1 LTANDVAAGLREIG
15 PDAIPADI
23 APNLRQ
29 QVEGLAS
36 MSGPAQKII
45 RDTLERRAA
54 GAGQRITGA
63 LDDALGQ
70 PVNTLQTADDI
81 IAQRSAA
88 ADPLYTSAKDQPVPF
103 TRELESLLNRPAMQQ
118 ALQRARVLA
127 ENEGI
132 PSKQWFANVAD
143 DGTATF
149 RNVPD
154 VRQLDYTKRALD
166 DMIAGA
172 GYRTNEGRILTGLKN
187 QLTKLVDDAV
197 PEYAQAR
204 QAFAGPSSVL
214 DAVEAGKG
222 VFKNS
227 QTPEQIRRTLAT
239 MGDSERQ
246 AYLESARASVAD
258 IMGTARNDVNAALAL
273 FDRGYNREKLA
284 LLIGDEQAQGLLS
297 RLQAERTFALTRNQ
311 VTGNSRTASRQQVM
325 QELGATG
332 ERPGVIKSALN
343 FNLGD
348 AADTVVQRIS
358 RAFNAPGTERRN
370 EALADALLSK
380 AELQRVSEFAQ
391 RSRLPAHTTDAIV
404 RSFMATRGVTP

>member
-1 LTANDVAAGLREIG
+1 
-15 PDAIPADI
+15 
-23 APNLRQ
+23 
-29 QVEGLAS
+29 
-36 MSGPAQKII
+36 
-45 RDTLERRAA
+45 
-54 GAGQRITGA
+54 
-63 LDDALGQ
+63 
-70 PVNTLQTADDI
+70 
-81 IAQRSAA
+81 
-88 ADPLYTSAKDQPVPF
+88 
-103 TRELESLLNRPAMQQ
+103 MQQ